1 MGFGKA
7 KRDRET
13 FGYTVSMTISQSVI
27 LGVVQGLTE
36 FLPISSTA
44 HLMLAQSAMGLPT
57 DLQGFDI
64 LLHTGTL
71 LALVLCY
78 PRAWWN
84 MAKSPFNGDKS
95 SQKLLALLIIAT
107 IPAAICG
114 VLFADA
120 VERSMGSVRSLG
132 WQLLIN
138 AAVLLIAE
146 RSLQSRHTSAMYLP
160 DALMIGIAQALAL
173 IPGISRS
180 AITIAAG
187 RSRGISRSDA
197 LDFSFLMATPI
208 IAGASLFAAM
218 DIASGDTAIPTW
230 SVMLPGMA
238 GACISSIAAIV
249 FLRRLVASRS
259 LAWFAIYLVPVGLLL
274 CIQV

>member
-1 MGFGKA
+1 
-7 KRDRET
+7 
-13 FGYTVSMTISQSVI
+13 MTITQSAI
-27 LGVVQGLTE
+27 LGVVQGFTE

-71 LALVLCY
+71 LALILCY
-78 PRAWWN
+78 PNVWWN
-84 MAKSPFNGDKS
+84 MAKSPFTGDRP
-95 SQKLLALLIIAT
+95 SQRMLLLLIIAT
-107 IPAAICG
+107 IPAAVCG

-120 VERSMGSVRSLG
+120 VEKSMGSIQSLG
-132 WQLLIN
+132 WQLLVN

-146 RSLQSRHTSAMYLP
+146 RCLQSRHRKEMRVP
-160 DALMIGIAQALAL
+160 DAIIIGIAQALAL

-187 RSRGISRSDA
+187 RTRGIVRGDA

-208 IAGASLFAAM
+208 IAGASLFAAA
-218 DIASGDTAIPTW
+218 DIVGGNTILPAM
-230 SVMLPGMA
+230 SVTLAGIV
-238 GACISSIAAIV
+238 GACISSIAAIY
-249 FLRRLVASRS
+249 FLRRFVASCS
-259 LAWFAIYLVPVGLLL
+259 LAWFAVYLVPVGLLL
-274 CIQV
+274 CIRV

>member
-1 MGFGKA
+1 
-7 KRDRET
+7 
-13 FGYTVSMTISQSVI
+13 MTIIQSII

-36 FLPISSTA
+36 FIPISSTA

-64 LLHTGTL
+64 LLHAGTL

-78 PRAWWN
+78 PKAWWN
-84 MAKSPFNGDKS
+84 MAKSPFTGDRS
-95 SQKLLALLIIAT
+95 SQRMLLLLIIAT
-107 IPAAICG
+107 IPAAVCG

-132 WQLLIN
+132 WQLLVN
-138 AAVLLIAE
+138 AAVLLVAE
-146 RSLQSRHTSAMYLP
+146 CFLQSRHSREMRVP
-160 DALMIGIAQALAL
+160 DALYIGIAQAFAL

-187 RSRGISRSDA
+187 RTRGIARSDA
-197 LDFSFLMATPI
+197 LDFSFLMATPV
-208 IAGASLFAAM
+208 IAGASLFAAA
-218 DIASGDTAIPTW
+218 DIAQGNAVIPAMSITLAGI
-230 SVMLPGMA
+230 V
-238 GACISSIAAIV
+238 GACISSIAAIR
-249 FLRRLVASRS
+249 FLRRFVASRS
-259 LAWFAIYLVPVGLLL
+259 LAWFAVYLIPVGLLL